1 MFQVNFASAA
11 KPPGCYPVRLTI
23 DRTGAMTNHAP
34 EPPNDRELAG
44 MVRHFSRARVLVIGD
59 VILDRY
65 RIGDAHRLSPE
76 APTPVLRP
84 TRHHDTAGGAA
95 NVAMNVVTLG
105 GRAVLAGVIGDD
117 DAGKAVAELVRHK
130 PRIEAALIVAPGR
143 PTTCKTRFIAGAQQL
158 LRLDEETT
166 APLDEAT
173 AVALL
178 RRIDSALAD
187 TDIVILSDYAK
198 GVLCDSVLEPLLEM
212 IAAHGKSVI
221 ADPKRP
227 DFRAYRG
234 VTVLTPNELEVRVAT
249 HIDAA
254 FDTEADRAGR
264 AALDATGGEAVL
276 VKRSA
281 RGLTL
286 VRRGEAAM
294 HFPTSAR
301 EVADVS
307 GAGDTLVAA
316 LAVALAAGATLPEAA
331 MLANVT
337 AGISVGKPGT
347 ATVAQTELLN
357 ALHSDRIASTERKIR
372 ELEDAK
378 GQVEAW
384 RAQGLRVG
392 FANGCFDLI
401 HPGHV
406 HLLARARAGCDRLIV
421 ALNTDASVRRLK
433 GPTRPVQ
440 NEDARAIVMASLS
453 PVDMVMLFD
462 DDTPLELIRA
472 LRPDV
477 LIKGAD
483 YTVDQ
488 VVGSDLVQGWGG
500 QVLLVELREGH
511 STSRTIRRMAVP
523 EPAPHR

>member
-1 MFQVNFASAA
+1 
-11 KPPGCYPVRLTI
+11 
-23 DRTGAMTNHAP
+23 MTND
-34 EPPNDRELAG
+34 PPAMPTDRANDRELAG
-44 MVRHFSRARVLVIGD
+44 VVRHFGRARVLVIGD

-76 APTPVLRP
+76 APIPVLRP
-84 TRHHDTAGGAA
+84 TRHHDTPGGAA

-105 GRAVLAGVIGDD
+105 GHAVLAGVIGDD
-117 DAGKAVAELVRHK
+117 DAGRAVAALIK
-130 PRIEAALIVAPGR
+130 DDARIEAALIVAPGR
-143 PTTCKTRFIAGAQQL
+143 PTTSKTRFIAGAHQL

-166 APLDEAT
+166 AALDEAT
-173 AVALL
+173 AAALL
-178 RRIDSALAD
+178 LRIDAALD
-187 TDIVILSDYAK
+187 RVDVVILSDYAK
-198 GVLCDSVLEPLLEM
+198 GVLCNAVLSPVLDL
-212 IAAHGKSVI
+212 IAARGKPVI

-227 DFRAYRG
+227 DFSAYRG
-234 VTVLTPNELEVRVAT
+234 VTVLTPNEVEVRVAT
-249 HIDAA
+249 HIDAQ
-254 FDTEADRAGR
+254 FDAEADRAGR
-264 AALDATGGEAVL
+264 AALEATGGEAVL
-276 VKRSA
+276 VTRSA
-281 RGLTL
+281 KGLTL

-294 HFPTSAR
+294 HFPTRAR

-316 LAVALAAGATLPEAA
+316 LAVALAAGAALPEAS

-347 ATVAQTELLN
+347 ATVSQAELLN
-357 ALHSDRIASTERKIR
+357 LLHTDVLASTDRKVR
-372 ELEDAK
+372 VLEEAK
-378 GQVEAW
+378 DLAGAW

-406 HLLARARAGCDRLIV
+406 HLLTRARAGCDRLIV

-453 PVDMVMLFD
+453 PVDMVVLFD
-462 DDTPLELIRA
+462 EDTPLELIRE

-488 VVGSDLVQGWGG
+488 VVGGDLVRGWGG
-500 QVLLVELREGH
+500 EVLLVDLREGH
-511 STSRTIRRMAVP
+511 STSGTIRRMATP
-523 EPAPHR
+523 EGATSRQGGD